1 MLAVLGVFLYAIVEV
16 YSNRRAFDVRGRI
29 NQAFAIGLKEGYI
42 PPLRAVGGIEW
53 DYICSGSYEARGID
67 VASTRW
73 IAEHAFIRHIDD
85 KLQDLSGFDIADQ
98 TYTEFSGSEYGLVYV
113 SVKEKLVVGTLFP
126 DSVLL
131 KSLGCVS
138 AKDASLN
145 EIINTGHDK
154 NNGYRT
160 FVLSG
165 TKMRK

>member
-1 MLAVLGVFLYAIVEV
+1 MLAALGVFLYAIVEV
-16 YSNRRAFDVRGRI
+16 YSNRRAFDVRERI
-29 NQAFAIGLKEGYI
+29 DHVFAAGFKEGNI
-42 PPLRAVGGIEW
+42 PSLAAVGGIEW

-73 IAEHAFIRHIDD
+73 IAEHAFMRHIDD

-98 TYTEFSGSEYGLVYV
+98 TYTELSRSKYGLVYV
-113 SVKEKLVVGTLFP
+113 SLKEKLVVGTRFP
-126 DSVLL
+126 ERMLL

-138 AKDASLN
+138 AKDAALN